1 MAFTK
6 ITSQVLDDGAVT
18 SSKLAPNAADG
29 QIADYLS
36 AIELITAGDL
46 ATAVA
51 AIPTGIRYIYATS
64 NITAENYDGIL
75 ANTSGGAFTVTLP
88 ANPTMGYTVVV
99 SDAGDFSANI
109 LTVARNGETI
119 EGDAEDMN
127 LDIPGVSVTFVY
139 TGSDWQIFTQAGAMT
154 TNYNEPQ
161 DYGLLSESPTAAADY
176 GDIL

>member
-18 SSKLAPNAADG
+18 SSKLAPNATDG

-46 ATAVA
+46 TTAVA
-51 AIPTGIRYIYATS
+51 AIPKGIRYIYATS

-75 ANTSGGAFTVTLP
+75 ANTTAGTFTVTLP
-88 ANPTMGYTVVV
+88 ASPSMGATVVV
-99 SDAGDFSANI
+99 SDAGNFYTNPLIVD
-109 LTVARNGETI
+109 RNGESI
-119 EGDAEDMN
+119 EGDLENLN
-127 LDIPGVSVTFVY
+127 LDIAGVSVTFVY
-139 TGSDWQIFTQAGAMT
+139 TGSDWQLFTQAGAMT

-161 DYGLLSESPTAAADY
+161 DYGLLSGSPTAAADY